1 MFEKM
6 ANALEVE
13 HPGTLILRCLAR
25 QATYPIAVQAEP
37 GAVEEMMEL
46 LDRSNGNLFAVRAPP
61 GASVSPTSWSVL
73 CTSNLLVRLLAWD
86 LHRWTKDVEAGVGGC
101 TWGRVAETDFCWGAP
116 QVMMNPKFQQLA
128 NKMMANPE
136 LMQMMQ
142 DPAMLQSVRASAPR
156 PSTRRPSIAD
166 AAGVTAGPLQAM
178 KSADD
183 IGLTKELG
191 LDQGQGAAAA
201 KEFAAKACSP
211 PSTLTRRAGPRPPAA
226 ARAGHHG
233 AQRGRG
239 CLAGDGCSQGGP
251 GRGQGS
257 ARGGALVRHARVA
270 AGKRG

>member
-1 MFEKM
+1 
-6 ANALEVE
+6 
-13 HPGTLILRCLAR
+13 
-25 QATYPIAVQAEP
+25 
-37 GAVEEMMEL
+37 
-46 LDRSNGNLFAVRAPP
+46 
-61 GASVSPTSWSVL
+61 
-73 CTSNLLVRLLAWD
+73 
-86 LHRWTKDVEAGVGGC
+86 
-101 TWGRVAETDFCWGAP
+101 
-116 QVMMNPKFQQLA
+116 MMNPKFQQLA

-156 PSTRRPSIAD
+156 PSTNRPSIAD

-191 LDQGQGAAAA
+191 LDKGQGAAAA

-211 PSTLTRRAGPRPPAA
+211 PFMRRRRAGPRPSAA
-226 ARAGHHG
+226 ARAGQRG

-257 ARGGALVRHARVA
+257 ARGGTLVRHARLA
-270 AGKRG
+270 SGKRGRGLPHTPAPPAPCPASLPARRRQPGGARPTAWRARRCAPRCVGCPKSRCAPWRRPSARSPRAPACRVGAGRAA